1 MSGFFNFDLLP
12 KDPAGVLGVP
22 VRRAP
27 HTDGGREVYGGGGIM
42 PDIRVPEEKLNPV
55 EQSLQQ
61 RGTFFNFGKYYL
73 GIHKTI
79 PEGFTPDEQTITDF
93 KQYLD
98 KQGIKMSDQD
108 LQANLNYIKT
118 HIQMQ
123 LVGMIYGQYQSDRIE
138 MESDP
143 LVQKAL
149 DSMTQAAE
157 LLANAKKYMASRGLS
172 KPSPTE

>member
-1 MSGFFNFDLLP
+1 
-12 KDPAGVLGVP
+12 
-22 VRRAP
+22 
-27 HTDGGREVYGGGGIM
+27 
-42 PDIRVPEEKLNPV
+42 
-55 EQSLQQ
+55 
-61 RGTFFNFGKYYL
+61 
-73 GIHKTI
+73 
-79 PEGFTPDEQTITDF
+79 
-93 KQYLD
+93 
-98 KQGIKMSDQD
+98 MSDQD

-157 LLANAKKYMASRGLS
+157 LLANAKKYMASRTQ
-172 KPSPTE
+172 PRNVTPD